1 MHNTTSAVCKA
12 REGRKDENEEEHQQE
27 WIDTGDAKHGRKDCV
42 SSSSNDINTISSKR

>member
-12 REGRKDENEEEHQQE
+12 REGRKDENGEKEQQE

-42 SSSSNDINTISSKR
+42 PSSSNDINTIKTKR